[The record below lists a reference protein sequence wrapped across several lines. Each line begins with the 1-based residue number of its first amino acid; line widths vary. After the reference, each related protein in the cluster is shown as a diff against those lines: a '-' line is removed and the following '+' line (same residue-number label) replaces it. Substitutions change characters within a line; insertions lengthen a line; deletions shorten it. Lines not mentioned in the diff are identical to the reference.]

1 MHYERNNDVKIGII
15 GAGNLGTAIG
25 HRLAASGHDI
35 MISFA
40 RTPEKVEQAAQQI
53 GHDATAGTPE
63 QTVAFGDVIVLATPW
78 GVTLDTVAALADA
91 LAHKVVWDTTNPFA
105 PTMDELV
112 IGTTTSAG
120 EQVAATA
127 PHATVV
133 KAIAPFA
140 QALASPS
147 TTVED
152 RHPTVFVCGDDESAR
167 HTVATLVAD
176 IGADPVDTGP
186 LKLARF
192 TEPTGMLVTNLAYV
206 KQLGPGIALA
216 LLGR

>member
-1 MHYERNNDVKIGII
+1 MRIGII

-25 HRLAASGHDI
+25 HRLAERGHDI

-40 RTPEKVEQAAQQI
+40 RTPEKVEAAARDI
-53 GHDATAGTPE
+53 GPDAITGTPE
-63 QTVAFGDVIVLATPW
+63 QAAAFGEVVVLTTPW
-78 GVTLDTVAALADA
+78 GVTLDIVGALADE

-120 EQVAATA
+120 EQVAAAA
-127 PHATVV
+127 PQATVV

-140 QALASPS
+140 QALAGPS

-152 RHPTVFVCGDDESAR
+152 RHPSVFVCGDDESAR
-167 HTVATLVAD
+167 NTVAALVAD

-206 KQLGPGIALA
+206 KRLGPGIALN
-216 LLGR
+216 LLGRQPISTTV

>member
-1 MHYERNNDVKIGII
+1 MKIGII
-15 GAGNLGTAIG
+15 GAGSLGTAIG
-25 HRLAASGHDI
+25 RRLAERGHDV

-40 RTPEKVEQAAQQI
+40 RTPEKVEAAAREI
-53 GHDATAGTPE
+53 GHDAAVGTPE
-63 QTVAFGDVIVLATPW
+63 QAVAFGDVVVLATPW
-78 GVTLDTVAALADA
+78 GVTLDTVGALADA
-91 LAHKVVWDTTNPFA
+91 LALKVLWDTTNPFA

-112 IGTTTSAG
+112 VGTTTSAG
-120 EQVAATA
+120 EQVAAAA
-127 PHATVV
+127 PQAIVV

-140 QALASPS
+140 QALISHS
-147 TTVED
+147 TTVEG
-152 RHPTVFVCGDDESAR
+152 RHPSVFVCGDDESAR
-167 HTVATLVAD
+167 NTVAALVTD

-206 KQLGPGIALA
+206 KQLGPAIALR